1 MYLCEHLICYTLLF
15 LCLQKL
21 EDLADRLLG
30 GLYIL
35 LEVNDGGGM
44 LNFDL
49 IDDSALLVSELGDLI
64 TDVRKLVVEVC
75 LANGYLRSQI

>member
-1 MYLCEHLICYTLLF
+1 
-15 LCLQKL
+15 
-21 EDLADRLLG
+21 
-30 GLYIL
+30 
-35 LEVNDGGGM
+35 M

-75 LANGYLRSQI
+75 LANGYLRSQIRYHLSRLDDVVSEEAHFALPCLTGGFAAKVLRV